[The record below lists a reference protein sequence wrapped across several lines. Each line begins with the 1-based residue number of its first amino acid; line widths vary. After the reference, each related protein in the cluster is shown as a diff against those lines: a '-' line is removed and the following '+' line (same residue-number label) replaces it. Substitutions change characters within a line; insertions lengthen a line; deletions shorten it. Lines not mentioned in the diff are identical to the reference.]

1 MRAADPPDTV
11 TFRFRGRW
19 EQYGIHDV
27 PPDAIIA
34 DFAAGSTFIASP
46 DMDSRHFRDRW
57 AFSMRADDPHDTVT
71 FHFRGRWEDSMKQLI
86 HNILIKRLIV
96 AKEGI
101 YCFLAGKYRRP
112 RTQIYTAVVKT
123 EDAGWLC
130 TIRNLFKGIG
140 NELLPSMHG
149 RIGGNGNVQGQ

>member
-1 MRAADPPDTV
+1 
-11 TFRFRGRW
+11 
-19 EQYGIHDV
+19 
-27 PPDAIIA
+27 
-34 DFAAGSTFIASP
+34 
-46 DMDSRHFRDRW
+46 
-57 AFSMRADDPHDTVT
+57 
-71 FHFRGRWEDSMKQLI
+71 MKQLI

-130 TIRNLFKGIG
+130 TIRNLTKEIG

>member
-1 MRAADPPDTV
+1 
-11 TFRFRGRW
+11 
-19 EQYGIHDV
+19 
-27 PPDAIIA
+27 
-34 DFAAGSTFIASP
+34 
-46 DMDSRHFRDRW
+46 
-57 AFSMRADDPHDTVT
+57 
-71 FHFRGRWEDSMKQLI
+71 MKQLI

-130 TIRNLFKGIG
+130 TIRKLFKGIG